1 MRSYT
6 SMKKKTLLALLAGIP
21 DDAEIT
27 FERFEN
33 ERVIK
38 KVTGPDGEEM
48 DYHCIRM
55 DVDPSIDLIFHG
67 LKVKTNSLDEIDE
80 VYIRFTE

>member
-1 MRSYT
+1 
-6 SMKKKTLLALLAGIP
+6 MKKKTLLALLAGIP

-48 DYHCIRM
+48 DYHCFRI
-55 DVDPSIDLIFHG
+55 DVDPHIDLIFHG
-67 LKVKTNSLDEIDE
+67 LKVETNSLDEIDT
-80 VYIRFTE
+80 VSIRFTE

>member
-1 MRSYT
+1 
-6 SMKKKTLLALLAGIP
+6 MKKKTLLALLAGIP

-38 KVTGPDGEEM
+38 KITNGNGQEM
-48 DYHCIRM
+48 DYHCFRI
-55 DVDPSIDLIFHG
+55 DVDPNIDLIFHG
-67 LKVKTNSLDEIDE
+67 LKVETDISDKITTVS
-80 VYIRFTE
+80 IRFTE

>member
-1 MRSYT
+1 
-6 SMKKKTLLALLAGIP
+6 MKKKTLLALLAGIP

-38 KVTGPDGEEM
+38 KVTNGDGQEI
-48 DYHCIRM
+48 DYHCFRI
-55 DVDPSIDLIFHG
+55 DVDPNIDLNFHG
-67 LKVKTNSLDEIDE
+67 LNIETNSLDEIDR
-80 VYIRFTE
+80 VSMRFTE

>member
-1 MRSYT
+1 
-6 SMKKKTLLALLAGIP
+6 MKKKTLLALLAGIP

-38 KVTGPDGEEM
+38 KIPYTDGTMM
-48 DYHCIRM
+48 DYECIRLMCIQILSLSFM
-55 DVDPSIDLIFHG
+55 D
-67 LKVKTNSLDEIDE
+67 
-80 VYIRFTE
+80 

>member
-1 MRSYT
+1 
-6 SMKKKTLLALLAGIP
+6 MKKKTLLALLAGIP

-38 KVTGPDGEEM
+38 KVPYTNGDMM
-48 DYHCIRM
+48 DYECVRI

-67 LKVKTNSLDEIDE
+67 LKVETNSSDEISA
-80 VYIRFTE
+80 VSIRFTE

>member
-1 MRSYT
+1 
-6 SMKKKTLLALLAGIP
+6 MKKKTLLALLAGIP
-21 DDAEIT
+21 DDAEIV

-38 KVTGPDGEEM
+38 KVTQGDQEI
-48 DYHCIRM
+48 DYHCFRI

-67 LKVKTNSLDEIDE
+67 LKVETNSLDEIDT
-80 VYIRFTE
+80 VSIRFTE

>member
-1 MRSYT
+1 
-6 SMKKKTLLALLAGIP
+6 MKKKTLLALLAGIP
-21 DDAEIT
+21 DDAEIV

-38 KVTGPDGEEM
+38 KVTQGDQEI

-55 DVDPSIDLIFHG
+55 DVDPNIDLIFHG
-67 LKVKTNSLDEIDE
+67 LKVETNSLDEINT
-80 VYIRFTE
+80 VSIRFTE